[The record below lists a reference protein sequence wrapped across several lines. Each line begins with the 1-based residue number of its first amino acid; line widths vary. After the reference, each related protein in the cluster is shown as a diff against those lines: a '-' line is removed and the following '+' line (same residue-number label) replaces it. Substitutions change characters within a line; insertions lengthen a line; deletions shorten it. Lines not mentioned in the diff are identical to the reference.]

1 MTAVSSCSHLTIT
14 LVILSVSWEEKPCQ
28 WKETDGK
35 ILWLLFICRATKIKL
50 LKVTPFLFLAFFLKL
65 PMPILPKVGR
75 FDITLILLFCGYVLF
90 SQLINLSIVDVDAPG
105 FPVPMA
111 LLLERHLLF
120 MASVYAIFMNYFLIL
135 SRWKWSLFFLN
146 SGNMCLSV
154 PPTSL
159 MLFLLAFYFLFLCIS
174 SKIVQGRWLWEVSWG
189 SADSL

>member
-1 MTAVSSCSHLTIT
+1 MGRKT
-14 LVILSVSWEEKPCQ
+14 LSVKGDRWEDSLTSVHLQSHENQAPQSNSFSLPC
-28 WKETDGK
+28 
-35 ILWLLFICRATKIKL
+35 FL
-50 LKVTPFLFLAFFLKL
+50 LKTTHANSTQSRSFWH
-65 PMPILPKVGR
+65 
-75 FDITLILLFCGYVLF
+75 TLILLFCGYVLF

-120 MASVYAIFMNYFLIL
+120 MASVYAILMNYFLIL